1 MESTTA
7 CRSVNG
13 TQTATSTPSA
23 VETRGSRAWMKASA
37 SAIVLFIFQLPAMNG
52 VRDIY
57 ERTSTPGSVLP
68 SMSSSDAPPPVDR

>member
-52 VRDIY
+52 VRDI
-57 ERTSTPGSVLP
+57 
-68 SMSSSDAPPPVDR
+68 

>member
-13 TQTATSTPSA
+13 THTATSIPSA
-23 VETRGSRAWMKASA
+23 VDTRGSRPAMNASA

-52 VRDIY
+52 VRDI
-57 ERTSTPGSVLP
+57 
-68 SMSSSDAPPPVDR
+68 